1 MQHTALVQSLL
12 RFGLM
17 FLKKSLKITKAK
29 FFNIQKYSKNN
40 NSLKHSLYDPVT
52 WPFRNKSNMLIWWS
66 IVIPQT

>member
-52 WPFRNKSNMLIWWS
+52 
-66 IVIPQT
+66 